1 MVNPEELAICRRR
14 GHDAPPAIFSEG
26 WIQCKWCGMWL
37 RQVRTT
43 EEREDE
49 PPKDEQ
55 MPMGK
60 KEGKP

>member
-1 MVNPEELAICRRR
+1 
-14 GHDAPPAIFSEG
+14 
-26 WIQCKWCGMWL
+26 MWL